1 MNLLEILA
9 PLDTPDPKHL
19 RQTLE
24 LLTKFPTRNSLSD
37 YVRPACQALANQL
50 TQHPRLNVKLWDYTL
65 PKGRRIPEDT
75 PCTQVFAELPGTR
88 PNRILIGGHLDSLN
102 LQVDPTE
109 GPAPGAND
117 DASGVAVTAELA
129 RILAGSTPKNTLNFI
144 AFTGEEQG
152 LLGATDI
159 AKKAAEEKW
168 LIDAV
173 LNNDTVGSPTNK
185 SGQSDP
191 NRIRIFSEEAEP
203 HNSRELARFA
213 ELIIRETQ
221 AEFRA
226 KLVFRRD
233 RFGRGGDHTPFAN
246 AGFNAVRLIEVHEEF
261 TRQHT
266 PDDLIEFIDF
276 DYLARVATANLAV
289 MATLAQAGDPPQ
301 KVQVKR
307 DQTHDT
313 TITWQA
319 TEGQKYVVYH
329 RETTSPTWQGVIP
342 VDSTDSHTVKLVNKD
357 DHIFAVGA
365 EFGVPI
371 EAQ

>member
-1 MNLLEILA
+1 MNFADILR
-9 PLDTPDPKHL
+9 PLDQPDAKHL
-19 RQTLE
+19 RQTVE
-24 LLTKFPTRNSLSD
+24 LLTSFPTRNSLSATC
-37 YVRPACQALANQL
+37 RPACEALAAQL
-50 TQHPRLNVKLWDYTL
+50 RQHKSLNVEIMDYTL

-75 PCTQVFAELPGTR
+75 PCQNVIATLNGMR

-102 LQVDPTE
+102 LQVQPTE

-117 DASGVAVTAELA
+117 DASGVAVATELA
-129 RILAGSTPKNTLNFI
+129 RILAGTSPQNTLQFI

-152 LLGATDI
+152 LLGSTAI
-159 AKKAAEEKW
+159 ANRAVEEKW

-173 LNNDTVGSPTNK
+173 LSNDTVGSTSNK
-185 SGQSDP
+185 SGQKDEH
-191 NRIRIFSEEAEP
+191 RIRLFSEEAET

-213 ELIIRETQ
+213 EFIVRETQ
-221 AEFRA
+221 KDFGI

-246 AGFNAVRLIEVHEEF
+246 AGFNAVRFIEVHEEF

-266 PDDLIEFIDF
+266 PDDLMDYMDF
-276 DYLARVATANLAV
+276 DYLARVASANLAI
-289 MATLAQAGDPPQ
+289 MATLAQAGDSPT
-301 KVQVKR
+301 KVKVKL

-313 TITWQA
+313 TITWEA
-319 TEGQKYVVYH
+319 KPGQKYVVYH

-342 VDSTDSHTVKLVNKD
+342 VGESDSHTVKLVNKD

-365 EFGVPI
+365 EYGVPI
-371 EAQ
+371 EAK